1 MNKDN
6 LPEKTVFVFDATE
19 GMVLSKDVINSDGRL
34 IAPASTVLT
43 LDIISRIS
51 GYNILEISVYE
62 KRKEAPHENVAYK
75 EQMTYY
81 EKVKDSDNFKNF
93 SKTFLEGTNELE
105 SNLKNIVLN
114 NSQIDTDSLLN
125 NTSKILSECNNTLLA
140 FDMLHCMRDI
150 DDLTYVHSMNV
161 AIIASVIGKWL
172 KYSEDDI
179 KVITLCGILHDI
191 GKLLVPKEILT
202 KPDRLTANEYAIMK
216 EHVNLGYQIVK
227 EADIDDRIK
236 SAVLLHH
243 EKCDGSGYP
252 FGLKSSD
259 ISDFAKIITIA
270 DIYDAMTC
278 NRIYRHAICPFS
290 VIKSME
296 EDAFTKF
303 DPAFIIP
310 FLKNVAS
317 SYIGNN
323 AKLSDGR
330 TGEVVM
336 INGHAIARPIIR
348 CGNNEFVDLSKNPNI
363 QITAII

>member
-6 LPEKTVFVFDATE
+6 LSEKTVFIFDAVE
-19 GMVLSKDVINSDGRL
+19 GMVLSKDIINSDGRL

-43 LDIISRIS
+43 LDTISRIS

-62 KRKEAPHENVAYK
+62 KRKEPSSENAVNK

-105 SNLKNIVLN
+105 SDLKNIVLN
-114 NSQIDTDSLLN
+114 NSQIDTDSLLS
-125 NTSKILSECNNTLLA
+125 NTSKILSECNNTLQV

-179 KVITLCGILHDI
+179 KLLTLCGILHDI

-202 KPDRLTANEYAIMK
+202 KPDRLTANEYAIIK

-227 EADIDDRIK
+227 DDDIDDRIK

-252 FGLKSSD
+252 FGLKSPD
-259 ISDFAKIITIA
+259 ISNFAKIITIA
-270 DIYDAMTC
+270 DIYDAMTS
-278 NRIYRHAICPFS
+278 NRTYRHAICPFS

-296 EDAFTKF
+296 TDAFTKF

-323 AKLSDGR
+323 ARLSDGR
-330 TGEVVM
+330 VGEVVM
-336 INGHAIARPIIR
+336 INGHSIACPIIR
-348 CGNNEFVDLSKNPNI
+348 CGDNEFVDLSKNPNI